1 VKGGASLM
9 NALGRPGSSQGA
21 AGGSASEQ
29 QSPPQQQQPGQQ
41 GSNAANG
48 NNQQQQLNMAMQN
61 PVQMM
66 QVCILNSLMRQCA
79 EML

>member
-1 VKGGASLM
+1 MKGGVVSLM

-21 AGGSASEQ
+21 AGGSASDQ
-29 QSPPQQQQPGQQ
+29 QQQQQQPQSGQQ
-41 GSNAANG
+41 VPTMANG

-66 QVCILNSLMRQCA
+66 QVSTTRGLFSDESIY
-79 EML
+79 